1 MATKKDVRILVIG
14 DPGVGKTSLI
24 LSLVSEEFPEEV
36 PSKSEEITIPADVT
50 PERVPTHIVDYSSQE
65 QDEETLQEEI
75 CKANVLC
82 VVYSVVDE
90 DSIERIT
97 TFWLPYIRNCLGED
111 HRRPVILVGS
121 KTDMLDFSTME
132 TMMPIMNDFAEVETC
147 VECSAKTLK
156 NITEMFYYAQKAL
169 TPQCKKALT
178 RIFKIC
184 DMDNDMLLNDDEVHM
199 FQRKCFNAP
208 LHPQALEDVKAIVKR
223 HITDWSFL
231 FLHTLFIQRGR
242 HETTWT
248 VPTGCTTE
256 LTPLGLQFLKGLFTK
271 YDEDRDGCLSPPE
284 LQNLFSTC
292 PLMPWGPDVNNTVC
306 TNYNGWITMQGYLA
320 QWALTTFLEV
330 PRTIELLAYLG
341 YHYNHDDQLSALTVT
356 RDKKIDL
363 DKKQT
368 NRNVFWCHVFGAKGV
383 GKTSFLQG
391 HLGRNLRYVATLNKE
406 NLSTFTIN
414 TVQVYGQEKY
424 LMLHEIDVAVC
435 DMLSPTETNCDVACL
450 MYDVT
455 NPRSFEFCA
464 KMYLKHFVN
473 SRVPTLIVACKTEH
487 TAVRQDYDMTP
498 AQFCTKFKLPPPQ
511 NFYSIDRVNKDVYVK
526 LTTMAAYPKFLHTQL
541 FKVKRH
547 FNIPLGILIL
557 NTINLKRLV
566 HMLLVQQ
573 NPIWLQEKLSHM
585 TDAVLQGEYAYL
597 KIGLGI
603 AAIAGVG
610 LLNFLI
616 EFFEKRLFY
625 LHQQG
630 TEKDSRNLRDCIKI
644 KDIFYHR
651 KELYK
656 YQCLYIVNRNND
668 TDYMKCPQNLCL
680 FYYTS
685 CNIYYATNNEMA
697 FIYKLYSTQYLYA
710 YTTQLKVG
718 KNEHY

>member
-156 NITEMFYYAQKAL
+156 NITEMFYYAQKAVLHPTAPVYNAEEKEL

-223 HITDWSFL
+223 HITDGVKDNALTLKGFL

-248 VPTGCTTE
+248 VLRSFGYDDNLQLTKDFLSPRIQVPTGCTTE

-526 LTTMAAYPKFLHTQL
+526 LTTMAAYP
-541 FKVKRH
+541 
-547 FNIPLGILIL
+547 
-557 NTINLKRLV
+557 
-566 HMLLVQQ
+566 
-573 NPIWLQEKLSHM
+573 HM

-597 KIGLGI
+597 KISLGI

-610 LLNFLI
+610 LLV
-616 EFFEKRLFY
+616 Y
-625 LHQQG
+625 G
-630 TEKDSRNLRDCIKI
+630 
-644 KDIFYHR
+644 
-651 KELYK
+651 
-656 YQCLYIVNRNND
+656 
-668 TDYMKCPQNLCL
+668 
-680 FYYTS
+680 
-685 CNIYYATNNEMA
+685 
-697 FIYKLYSTQYLYA
+697 IYKSQ
-710 YTTQLKVG
+710 KR
-718 KNEHY
+718 